1 MKNEKKGKVIQLWRA
16 KLGVER
22 EGLVLMED
30 QETLTSKNPQQ
41 SDPIR
46 TINRVNRL
54 MKKLKEQ
61 RDE

>member
-1 MKNEKKGKVIQLWRA
+1 
-16 KLGVER
+16 
-22 EGLVLMED
+22 LVLMED